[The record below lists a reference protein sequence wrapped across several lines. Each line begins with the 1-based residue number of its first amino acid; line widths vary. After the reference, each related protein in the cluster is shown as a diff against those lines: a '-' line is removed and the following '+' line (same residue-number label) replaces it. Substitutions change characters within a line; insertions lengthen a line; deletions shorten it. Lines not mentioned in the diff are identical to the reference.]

1 MPETTMKVTKDSLTI
16 SELEDWDFRKGQTV
30 QLKDADPNDIQLFID
45 KMPASVKGK
54 SANIIFLNFG
64 LSFGF
69 GIKRHM
75 VKPLCMCLETGR
87 SRLIW

>member
-16 SELEDWDFRKGQTV
+16 SELEGWYYQKGQTV

-54 SANIIFLNFG
+54 SANII
-64 LSFGF
+64 
-69 GIKRHM
+69 
-75 VKPLCMCLETGR
+75 
-87 SRLIW
+87 